1 MQMNTPALKD
11 ILVSELYAWD
21 VKFLKG
27 KALTDAPTLPPE
39 NLLKSLVQSNEA
51 RVRLSLLIPFLLRR
65 PEFASE
71 AETVDRELSNSDPQ
85 LFFRCYYTAAMLFKQ
100 IYNKPLSRYFGSQP
114 KLPDM
119 FSIKLGAALTQDPEI
134 SLLELAKRHE
144 ILSGHKVNWI
154 GTYKHATDVWLR
166 HLELQYS

>member
-1 MQMNTPALKD
+1 MNTPSFED
-11 ILVSELYAWD
+11 QLVSELWARD
-21 VKFLKG
+21 VQFLMG
-27 KALTDAPTLPPE
+27 KALTNTPTLPPE
-39 NLLKSLVQSNEA
+39 SLLKSLAQSNEA
-51 RVRLSLLIPFLLRR
+51 RVRLSLIPLLLRR

-71 AETVDRELSNSDPQ
+71 AKTVDRELSNSDPQ
-85 LFFRCYYTAAMLFKQ
+85 LFFRCYYTSAMLFQQ
-100 IYNKPLSRYFGSQP
+100 IYNEPLSKYFGSQP

-119 FSIKLGAALTQDPEI
+119 FSIKLGVTLAQNPEI
-134 SLLELAKRHE
+134 SLIELAKRHE

>member
-1 MQMNTPALKD
+1 MNVIHDGDL
-11 ILVSELYAWD
+11 LVSELYAWE
-21 VKFLKG
+21 VQFLTG

-39 NLLKSLVQSNEA
+39 SLLKSLAQSNEA
-51 RVRLSLLIPFLLRR
+51 RVRLSLIPLLLRH

-71 AETVDRELSNSDPQ
+71 ADAIDSELSNSDSQ
-85 LFFRCYYTAAMLFKQ
+85 LFFRCYYTAAMLFQQ
-100 IYNKPLSRYFGSQP
+100 IYNEPLSRHFGSQP

-119 FSIKLGAALTQDPEI
+119 FSIKLGIALTQDPEI
-134 SLLELAKRHE
+134 SLLELAKRHA

>member
-1 MQMNTPALKD
+1 MNVVHDGDL
-11 ILVSELYAWD
+11 LVSELWARD
-21 VKFLKG
+21 VQFLMG

-39 NLLKSLVQSNEA
+39 SLLKSLAQSNEA
-51 RVRLSLLIPFLLRR
+51 RVRLSLIPLLLRR

-85 LFFRCYYTAAMLFKQ
+85 LFFRCYYTAAMLFQQ
-100 IYNKPLSRYFGSQP
+100 IYKKPLSRYFGSQQ
-114 KLPDM
+114 KLQDM
-119 FSIKLGAALTQDPEI
+119 FSIKLGAVLTQDHEI
-134 SLLELAKRHE
+134 SLIELAKRHE

-154 GTYKHATDVWLR
+154 GTYKHATDIWLR